1 MIDDPAISPT
11 TGTTPRLAIAVVA
24 VGVIVAFLIA
34 ASLPG
39 HHAPVTYRFV
49 IPAGTG
55 QALAAGANISLFPE
69 RMVIDR
75 GDIID
80 LVNEDDRDDEVGPFF
95 VAANSEL
102 RQSVNRAGTY
112 SGTCTLHRSGRVVI
126 VVR

>member
-1 MIDDPAISPT
+1 MAPVTDDRT
-11 TGTTPRLAIAVVA
+11 TTPIPRVAIAVAA
-24 VGVIVAFLIA
+24 VGVLVAFLIT

-39 HHAPVTYRFV
+39 HHRPVTYRFV

-69 RMVIDR
+69 RLVIDR
-75 GDIID
+75 GDVID

-95 VAANSEL
+95 VGADSEL